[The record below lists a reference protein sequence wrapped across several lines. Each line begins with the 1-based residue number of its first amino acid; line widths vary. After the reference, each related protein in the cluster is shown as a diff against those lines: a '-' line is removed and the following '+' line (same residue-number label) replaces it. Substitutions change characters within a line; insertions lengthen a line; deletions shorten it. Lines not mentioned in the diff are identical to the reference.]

1 MSVLSNFVWSVADT
15 LRGPYAEAEYGSVIL
30 PFTLLRRLEC
40 VFEPHRDAMA
50 AIVAEYPGEQ
60 QRRTHLKIAT
70 RTKER
75 VGLSFWTSSAYTLEK
90 ALQDPDNLAENLIDY
105 VGGFSANL
113 DVFKSFG
120 FENVIRTL
128 DERDRLAQ
136 VARHFDKIDL
146 SPDAVSNAD
155 MGDLFENLIYRFAE
169 SANDAAGQFYTP
181 RDVVRLLVDL
191 VYAEDTEALRD
202 RGTVR
207 SIYDPT
213 VGTGGM
219 LTVADEHLRGLNPD
233 ASTALFGQ
241 EINPRTYAI
250 CKADLLIKGQDPS
263 NVRQGDTLVVDRFE
277 NRRFD
282 YVLSNPPF
290 GTDWKAVESDV
301 KNEHARGG
309 QGRFAPGLPA
319 VGDAAMLFLLHV
331 ASKMRDVDDSGR
343 GGKAGIVLNGSPLF
357 NGGAGSG
364 PSDIRGHMLECDLV
378 EAIVALPN
386 DMFYNTGI
394 PTYLWILSNA
404 KPDERE
410 GKVQLIDATG
420 LGSKLRKSIGSKRV
434 EIAEHGRKAIVRAF
448 AGTESQDDE
457 TTVPV
462 KVFDNLD
469 FAYWTVTIER
479 PLQLRFECTPET
491 ISAVAEHKNLGKIVG
506 LTETLESFGDE
517 PYLNREKFNRQLGKH
532 LGEQGLRLTVAQRK
546 ALWQTIGVHDEAAD
560 ICVFVSGAQ
569 KGTPEPDAA
578 LRDTENVPFGWGGH
592 PKTHEALEETVRA
605 YFDAE
610 VKTHVDDAWI
620 DWVKTKTG
628 YEIPF
633 TRHFYTYEPPRSL
646 EEIDA
651 DLERVV
657 GEIMTLLREVEA

>member
-1 MSVLSNFVWSVADT
+1 MSLLSSFVWSVADT

-30 PFTLLRRLEC
+30 PFTVLRRLEC
-40 VFEPHRDAMA
+40 VMGPHREAMA
-50 AIVAEYPGEQ
+50 EIVAQYQGEQ
-60 QRRTHLKIAT
+60 QRRTHLKIRT
-70 RTKER
+70 RTEDSA
-75 VGLSFWTSSAYTLEK
+75 GLSFWTTSDYTLKK

-113 DVFKSFG
+113 DVFKSFD
-120 FENVIRTL
+120 FENVLRTL
-128 DERDRLAQ
+128 DSRDRLAQ
-136 VARHFDKIDL
+136 VTRHFERIDL
-146 SPDAVSNAD
+146 SPDEVSNAD

-169 SANDAAGQFYTP
+169 SANDGAGQFYTP
-181 RDVVRLLVDL
+181 RDVVRLLVDM
-191 VYAEDTEALRD
+191 VYADDTEALRD

-219 LTVADEHLRGLNPD
+219 LTVADEHLHELNPQ
-233 ASTALFGQ
+233 ATTALFGQ

-277 NRRFD
+277 DRRFD

-290 GTDWKAVESDV
+290 GTDWKAVEAEV
-301 KNEHARGG
+301 KKEHARGG

-331 ASKMRDVDDSGR
+331 VSKMRDVDETGR

-364 PSDIRGHMLECDLV
+364 PSGIRGYLLENDLV

-394 PTYLWILSNA
+394 ATYLWILSNS
-404 KPDERE
+404 KPVERK
-410 GKVQLIDATG
+410 GTVQLIDGTA
-420 LGSKLRKSIGSKRV
+420 LGSKLRKPIGSKRV
-434 EIAEHGRKAIVRAF
+434 EIAEKDRQNIVRAF
-448 AGTESQDDE
+448 AGSAAEDDSP
-457 TTVPV
+457 VPV
-462 KVFDNLD
+462 KVFANRD
-469 FAYWTVTIER
+469 FAYWTVTVER
-479 PLQLRFECTPET
+479 PLQLRFECTPDT
-491 ISAVAEHKNLGKIVG
+491 ISRVVEHKTLGKIAG
-506 LTETLESFGDE
+506 LVEALETFGDE
-517 PYLNREKFNRQLGKH
+517 RYLNREKFNREVASH
-532 LGEQGLRLTVAQRK
+532 LRDHGVSLTTAQRK
-546 ALWQTIGVHDEAAD
+546 ALWQAIGVHDEAAD
-560 ICVFVSGAQ
+560 ICLHGSGAN
-569 KGTPEPDAA
+569 KGQPEADPA

-592 PKTHEALEETVRA
+592 PRTHEALEETVQA

-610 VKTHVDDAWI
+610 VKPHIGNAWI
-620 DWVKTKTG
+620 DWTKTKTG

-633 TRHFYTYEPPRSL
+633 TRHFYTYEPPRAL
-646 EEIDA
+646 AEIDA

-657 GEIMTLLREVEA
+657 GEIMELLREVET

>member
-1 MSVLSNFVWSVADT
+1 MSVLSSFVWSVADT
-15 LRGPYAEAEYGSVIL
+15 LRGPYSEAEYGSVIL
-30 PFTLLRRLEC
+30 PFTVLRRLEC
-40 VFEPHRDAMA
+40 VMEPHREAMA
-50 AIVAEYPGEQ
+50 EIVGKYDGEQ
-60 QRRTHLKIAT
+60 QRRTHLKIRT
-70 RTKER
+70 RSQDNA
-75 VGLSFWTSSAYTLEK
+75 GLSFWTTSDYTLKK
-90 ALQDPDNLAENLIDY
+90 ALQDPDNLAANLIDY

-113 DVFKSFG
+113 DVFKSFD

-128 DERDRLAQ
+128 DTRDRLAQ
-136 VARHFDKIDL
+136 VVRHFEKIDM
-146 SPDAVSNAD
+146 SPEAVSNAD

-169 SANDAAGQFYTP
+169 SANDGAGQFYTP

-191 VYAEDTEALRD
+191 IYDEDTDALRE

-219 LTVADEHLRGLNPD
+219 LTVADEHLHDLNPG

-250 CKADLLIKGQDPS
+250 CKADLLIKGQDPT

-277 NRRFD
+277 DLRFD

-290 GTDWKAVESDV
+290 GTDWKAVESEV

-319 VGDAAMLFLLHV
+319 IGDAAMLFLLHV
-331 ASKMRDVDDSGR
+331 ASKMRDVDETGR

-364 PSDIRGHMLECDLV
+364 PSEIRGHMLENDLV

-394 PTYLWILSNA
+394 STYLWILTNA
-404 KPDERE
+404 KSDERK

-434 EIAEHGRKAIVRAF
+434 EISDENRDRIVKAF
-448 AGTESQDDE
+448 AGSQNDDDSVQ
-457 TTVPV
+457 VPV
-462 KVFDNLD
+462 KEFSNRD
-469 FAYWTVTIER
+469 FAYWTVTVER
-479 PLQLRFECTPET
+479 PLQLRFQCTPEA
-491 ISAVAEHKNLGKIVG
+491 ISAVAEHKKLGQVDG
-506 LTETLESFGDE
+506 LMEVLESFGDE
-517 PYLNREKFNRQLGKH
+517 AYLNREEFNKSIGKH
-532 LGEQGLRLTVAQRK
+532 LDDHGVILTPALRK
-546 ALWQTIGVHDEAAD
+546 ALWQTIGVHDETAEYCHVAT
-560 ICVFVSGAQ
+560 GKN
-569 KGTPEPDAA
+569 KGEIEPDPA
-578 LRDTENVPFGWGGH
+578 LRDSENVPFGWGDH
-592 PKTHEALEETVRA
+592 PKTHEALKETVQA

-610 VKTHVDDAWI
+610 VKPHVGDAWI
-620 DWVKTKTG
+620 DWDKTKTG

-633 TRHFYTYEPPRSL
+633 TRHFYTYEPPRPL
-646 EEIDA
+646 AEIDA

-657 GEIMTLLREVEA
+657 GEIMDLLREVEA

>member
-1 MSVLSNFVWSVADT
+1 MWSVADT

-30 PFTLLRRLEC
+30 PFTVLRRLEC
-40 VFEPHRDAMA
+40 VMAPHREEMA
-50 AIVAEYPGEQ
+50 EVIATYSGEQ
-60 QRRTHLKIAT
+60 QRRTHLKIRT
-70 RTKER
+70 RTEDSA
-75 VGLSFWTSSAYTLEK
+75 GLSFWTTSDYTLKK
-90 ALQDPDNLAENLIDY
+90 ALQDPNNLAENLIDY

-113 DVFKSFG
+113 DVFKAFD

-128 DERDRLAQ
+128 DARERLAQ
-136 VARHFDKIDL
+136 VVRHFDGIDL

-169 SANDAAGQFYTP
+169 SANDGAGQFYTP

-219 LTVADEHLRGLNPD
+219 LTVADEHLHGLNPD

-263 NVRQGDTLVVDRFE
+263 NVRQGDTLVVDKFE
-277 NRRFD
+277 DRRFD

-301 KNEHARGG
+301 KYEHARGG

-331 ASKMRDVDDSGR
+331 ASKLRDVDESGR

-364 PSDIRGHMLECDLV
+364 PSDIRGHMLENDLV

-394 PTYLWILSNA
+394 ATYLWILSNA
-404 KPDERE
+404 KPADRK
-410 GKVQLIDATG
+410 GQVQLIDATG

-434 EIAEHGRKAIVRAF
+434 EIAEANREAIVRAF
-448 AGTESQDDE
+448 AGTGSEDDAPK
-457 TTVPV
+457 VPV
-462 KVFDNLD
+462 KIFANRD
-469 FAYWTVTIER
+469 FAYWTVTVER
-479 PLQLRFECTPET
+479 PLQLRFECTHEA
-491 ISAVAEHKNLGKIVG
+491 ISAVAEHKSLSKISG
-506 LTETLESFGDE
+506 LVEALKAFGDE
-517 PYLNREKFNRQLGKH
+517 AYLNREKFNRELGSQLRDH
-532 LGEQGLRLTVAQRK
+532 GLNLSAAQRK
-546 ALWQTIGVHDEAAD
+546 ALWQTIGIHDETAD
-560 ICVFVSGAQ
+560 ICLHASGAN
-569 KGTPEPDAA
+569 KGEPEADPAM
-578 LRDTENVPFGWGGH
+578 RDTENVPFGWGGH
-592 PKTHEALEETVRA
+592 PRTHEALEETVKA
-605 YFDAE
+605 YFEAE
-610 VKTHVDDAWI
+610 VKPHVDDAWV
-620 DWVKTKTG
+620 DWSKTKTG

-633 TRHFYTYEPPRSL
+633 TRHFYTYQPPRQL
-646 EEIDA
+646 DEIDA

-657 GEIMTLLREVEA
+657 AEIMTLLREVES

>member
-1 MSVLSNFVWSVADT
+1 MSVLSSFVWSVADT
-15 LRGPYAEAEYGSVIL
+15 LRGPYSEAEYGSVIL
-30 PFTLLRRLEC
+30 PFTVLRRLEC
-40 VFEPHRDAMA
+40 VMEPHRDVMA
-50 AIVAEYPGEQ
+50 ETVAAYDGEQ
-60 QRRTHLKIAT
+60 QRRTHLKLKT
-70 RTKER
+70 RSAESS
-75 VGLSFWTSSAYTLEK
+75 GLSFWTTSAYTLKK
-90 ALQDPDNLAENLIDY
+90 ALQDPDNLAENLIEY

-136 VARHFDKIDL
+136 VTRHFEGIDL

-169 SANDAAGQFYTP
+169 SANDGAGQFYTP
-181 RDVVRLLVDL
+181 RDVVRLLIDL
-191 VYAEDTEALRD
+191 VYAEDTEALRS
-202 RGTVR
+202 RGAVR

-219 LTVADEHLRGLNPD
+219 LTVADEHLRSLNPD

-277 NRRFD
+277 GRRFD

-301 KNEHARGG
+301 KDEHARGG

-331 ASKMRDVDDSGR
+331 ASKMRDVDETGR

-364 PSDIRGHMLECDLV
+364 PSDIRGHMLESDLV

-394 PTYLWILSNA
+394 ATYLWILSNA
-404 KPDERE
+404 KPEDRE
-410 GKVQLIDATG
+410 GRVQLIDATG
-420 LGSKLRKSIGSKRV
+420 LGSKLSKSVGSKRV
-434 EIAEHGRKAIVRAF
+434 AISAADRRRIVRSF
-448 AGTESQDDE
+448 AGFESQDDDA
-457 TTVPV
+457 TVPV
-462 KVFDNLD
+462 KVFNNLD

-491 ISAVAEHKNLGKIVG
+491 ISTVAEHKTLGKIAE
-506 LTETLESFGDE
+506 LTNALESFGDE
-517 PYLNREKFNRQLGKH
+517 PYLNREKFNLQLGKH
-532 LGEQGLRLTVAQRK
+532 LGGHGLRLTPAQRK
-546 ALWQTIGVHDEAAD
+546 TLWQTIGVHDEAAD
-560 ICVFVSGAQ
+560 YCRVQTGKD
-569 KGTPEPDAA
+569 KGNIEADPA
-578 LRDTENVPFGWGGH
+578 LRDTENVPFGWGEH
-592 PKTHEALEETVRA
+592 AKTHQSRNQTVQA

-610 VKTHVDDAWI
+610 VKPHVGDAWI
-620 DWVKTKTG
+620 DWDKIKIG

-633 TRHFYTYEPPRSL
+633 TRHFYTYEPPRPL
-646 EEIDA
+646 GEIDA

-657 GEIMTLLREVEA
+657 GEIMTLLREVES

>member
-1 MSVLSNFVWSVADT
+1 MSVLSSFVWSVADT

-30 PFTLLRRLEC
+30 PFTVLRRLEC
-40 VFEPHRDAMA
+40 VMAPHREPMA
-50 AIVAEYPGEQ
+50 EIVAQYPGEQ
-60 QRRTHLKIAT
+60 QRRTHLKIKT
-70 RTKER
+70 RTEDNA
-75 VGLSFWTSSAYTLEK
+75 GLSFWTSSDYTLRR
-90 ALQDPDNLAENLIDY
+90 ALQDPDNLAANLIDY

-113 DVFKSFG
+113 DVFKSFD

-128 DERDRLAQ
+128 DARDRLAQ
-136 VARHFDKIDL
+136 VTRHFEGINL
-146 SPDAVSNAD
+146 SPYEVSNAD

-169 SANDAAGQFYTP
+169 SANDGAGQFYTP

-191 VYAEDTEALRD
+191 VYADDTEALRD

-207 SIYDPT
+207 AIYDPT

-219 LTVADEHLRGLNPD
+219 LTVADEHLHSLNPD

-263 NVRQGDTLVVDRFE
+263 NVRQGDTLVVDRFAD
-277 NRRFD
+277 RRFD

-290 GTDWKAVESDV
+290 GTDWKAVEAEV

-331 ASKMRDVDDSGR
+331 ASKMRDVDDTGR
-343 GGKAGIVLNGSPLF
+343 GGKSGIVLNGSPLF

-364 PSDIRGHMLECDLV
+364 PSDIRGHMLENDLV

-394 PTYLWILSNA
+394 ATYLWILSNA
-404 KPDERE
+404 KPADRK
-410 GKVQLIDATG
+410 GRVQLIDATG
-420 LGSKLRKSIGSKRV
+420 LGSKLHKSIGDKRV
-434 EIAEHGRKAIVRAF
+434 EIADKDRDAIVRAF
-448 AGTESQDDE
+448 AGADSEDDW

-462 KVFDNLD
+462 QVFANRD
-469 FAYWTVTIER
+469 FAYWTVTVER
-479 PLQLRFECTPET
+479 PLQLRFECTPES
-491 ISAVAEHKNLGKIVG
+491 IAEVETHKTLGKIRG
-506 LTETLESFGDE
+506 LVDALEAFGDE
-517 PYLNREKFNRQLGKH
+517 PYLNREKFNREIAAH
-532 LGEQGLRLTVAQRK
+532 LRDHGVNLTTAQRK
-546 ALWQTIGVHDEAAD
+546 ILWQTIGVHDEAAD
-560 ICVFVSGAQ
+560 ICLHTGGAQ
-569 KGTPEPDAA
+569 KGEPEPDPA

-592 PKTHEALEETVRA
+592 PKTHEALSRTVQS
-605 YFDAE
+605 YFDIE
-610 VKTHVDDAWI
+610 VKPHLHNAWI
-620 DWVKTKTG
+620 DWSKTKTG

-633 TRHFYTYEPPRSL
+633 NRHFYTYEPPRPL

-651 DLERVV
+651 DLNRVV
-657 GEIMTLLREVEA
+657 GEILQMLQEVEA

>member
-1 MSVLSNFVWSVADT
+1 MSVLSSFVWSVADT
-15 LRGPYAEAEYGSVIL
+15 LRGPYAEADYGSVIL
-30 PFTLLRRLEC
+30 PFTVLRRLEC
-40 VFEPHRDAMA
+40 VLEPHRDAMA
-50 AIVAEYPGEQ
+50 EIVAKYPGEQ

-70 RTKER
+70 RTEDR
-75 VGLSFWTSSAYTLEK
+75 AGLSFWTTSAYTLKK
-90 ALQDPDNLAENLIDY
+90 ALQDPDNLAENLINY
-105 VGGFSANL
+105 VGGFSSNL
-113 DVFKSFG
+113 DVFRSFG

-136 VARHFDKIDL
+136 VARHFGRIDL

-169 SANDAAGQFYTP
+169 SANDGAGQFYTP

-219 LTVADEHLRGLNPD
+219 LTVADEHLHGLNPD

-263 NVRQGDTLVVDRFE
+263 NVRQGDTLVVDKFE

-301 KNEHARGG
+301 NNEHARGG
-309 QGRFAPGLPA
+309 KGRFAPGLPG

-343 GGKAGIVLNGSPLF
+343 GGKVGIVLNGSPLF

-364 PSDIRGHMLECDLV
+364 PSDIRGHMLENDLV

-394 PTYLWILSNA
+394 ATYLWILSNA
-404 KPDERE
+404 KPSERE
-410 GKVQLIDATG
+410 HKVQLIDATG

-434 EIAEHGRKAIVRAF
+434 EIAEEGREAIVRAF
-448 AGTESQDDE
+448 AGLEGEGGDGA
-457 TTVPV
+457 VPV

-469 FAYWTVTIER
+469 FAYWTIIVER
-479 PLQLRFECTPET
+479 PLQLRFECTVET
-491 ISAVAEHKNLGKIVG
+491 ICAVDEHKTLGKIEG
-506 LTETLESFGDE
+506 LAEALKSFGDE
-517 PYLNREKFNRQLGKH
+517 PYLNREKFNRELGKH
-532 LGEQGLRLTVAQRK
+532 LGDEGLRLTTAQRK
-546 ALWQTIGVHDEAAD
+546 TLWQTIGVHDDAAD
-560 ICVFVSGAQ
+560 ICVHASGTN
-569 KGTPEPDAA
+569 KGENEPDVA

-592 PKTHEALEETVRA
+592 PKMHEALEETVRA
-605 YFDAE
+605 YFDFE
-610 VKTHVDDAWI
+610 VKPHVNGAWI
-620 DWVKTKTG
+620 DWSKTKTG

-633 TRHFYTYEPPRSL
+633 TRHFYAYDPPRTL
-646 EEIDA
+646 AEIDA

-657 GEIMTLLREVEA
+657 GEIMELLRGVES

>member
-1 MSVLSNFVWSVADT
+1 MSVLSSFVWSVADT

-30 PFTLLRRLEC
+30 PFTVLRRLEC
-40 VFEPHRDAMA
+40 VMAPHRDVMA
-50 AIVAEYPGEQ
+50 EIVAKYPGEQ
-60 QRRTHLKIAT
+60 QRRTHLRLKT
-70 RTKER
+70 RTDDNA
-75 VGLSFWTSSAYTLEK
+75 GLSFWTISDYTLKK

-113 DVFKSFG
+113 DVFKSFD

-128 DERDRLAQ
+128 DARDRLAQ
-136 VARHFDKIDL
+136 VARHFEGIDL

-169 SANDAAGQFYTP
+169 SANDGAGQFYTP

-219 LTVADEHLRGLNPD
+219 LTVADEHLHDLNPD

-263 NVRQGDTLVVDRFE
+263 NVRRGDTLVVDRFE
-277 NRRFD
+277 DRRFD

-301 KNEHARGG
+301 RGEHARGG

-331 ASKMRDVDDSGR
+331 ASKIRDVDGTGR

-357 NGGAGSG
+357 NGGAGTG
-364 PSDIRGHMLECDLV
+364 PSNIRGHMLENDLV

-394 PTYLWILSNA
+394 ATYLWILSNS
-404 KPDERE
+404 KPLERR
-410 GKVQLIDATG
+410 GTVQLIDATA
-420 LGSKLRKSIGSKRV
+420 LGTKLQKSIGSKRV
-434 EIAEHGRKAIVRAF
+434 QIAEKERAAIVRAF
-448 AGTESQDDE
+448 AGTESEDGE
-457 TTVPV
+457 TEVPV
-462 KVFDNLD
+462 KVFSNRD
-469 FAYWTVTIER
+469 FAYWTITVER
-479 PLQLRFECTPET
+479 PLQLRFECTPEK
-491 ISAVAEHKNLGKIVG
+491 ISDVAEHKTLGKVAG
-506 LTETLESFGDE
+506 LTEALEAFGDQ
-517 PYLNREKFNRQLGKH
+517 PFLNREKFNQELGIH
-532 LGEQGLRLTVAQRK
+532 LRDDGVTLTTAQRK
-546 ALWQTIGVHDEAAD
+546 TLWQTIGVHDETAD
-560 ICVFVSGAQ
+560 ICLHTSGKH
-569 KGTPEPDAA
+569 KGKPEADPA
-578 LRDTENVPFGWGGH
+578 LRDTETVPFGWGGH
-592 PKTHEALEETVRA
+592 PRTHEAVDETVLA
-605 YFDAE
+605 YYDAE
-610 VKTHVDDAWI
+610 IKPHVDNAWI
-620 DWVKTKTG
+620 DWTKTKAG

-633 TRHFYTYEPPRSL
+633 TRHFYTYEPPRTL

-657 GEIMTLLREVEA
+657 GEILTLLREVEA